1 MASLLSFF
9 LPHSLLHEQGNH
21 WCSCNVVKLHLF
33 SFRFVRLET
42 SCEVLVNLVFWRQG
56 CKLLPVWSDLS
67 LTLRFADSWGAL
79 HYANGT
85 GTSQMVFNILIQ
97 KPFASVFLLCVC
109 VCVSHQQQGS
119 GNSFAVTGKWE
130 KFPFLLNILILK
142 ISQTKYLLLSS
153 SIQDVARH
161 KSVKTL
167 NLFKNALIKTIPLQ
181 VTNLW

>member
-1 MASLLSFF
+1 M
-9 LPHSLLHEQGNH
+9 LHEQGNH

-33 SFRFVRLET
+33 SPRLVRLET
-42 SCEVLVNLVFWRQG
+42 SCEVLVNLVFWRQW

-109 VCVSHQQQGS
+109 VCVFPTSS
-119 GNSFAVTGKWE
+119 RKWE
-130 KFPFLLNILILK
+130 QLCSYRKMRKVPFSIKHSHSEDQPDQIPAPFLFH
-142 ISQTKYLLLSS
+142 S
-153 SIQDVARH
+153 RCC
-161 KSVKTL
+161 
-167 NLFKNALIKTIPLQ
+167 
-181 VTNLW
+181 